1 MENHQMELPWKE
13 WQIIRQLGEGSFGKV
28 YEVAKKNA
36 GFVSHAAVKV
46 MKIPAQKQEIY
57 ELQANGMTDQ
67 EINEHYQKAAQKL
80 NNEIM
85 LMDQLKSAANIVSIH
100 DSAIVKRNDTIGYYL
115 FIRMEL
121 LKDLDAYCYSVKKGS
136 ISVEEVIK
144 VGCDICNALSACEKK
159 NIIHRDI
166 KPSNIFVSEYG
177 DFKLGDF
184 GVSRHKEHP
193 PTHMSMQ
200 GTNNYMAPEVFRNDG
215 NYNNTVDIYALG
227 LVLYR
232 LLNYGKI
239 PFVSQT
245 RTIPS
250 ADEVADAQTKRLAG
264 KTLPDP
270 VLGGPE
276 LVGIIRKACSY
287 NPEER
292 FQTAREMRDALLK
305 CKFNMSAEELE
316 QTINR
321 KFTPE
326 KRVPQE
332 EATVFSGKS
341 AQKPVQPPV
350 QSEAQKSVQTSM
362 YNTAQTS
369 VQPPMYNTAQT
380 PPQPP
385 VQSTTQKSVQPPKYN
400 TAQTP
405 VQNAEESAKKKDIGF
420 IVLSLIFTVTII
432 VGAIVGAKVAQK
444 MMAQNADEAA
454 VESES
459 SDISSSDAETGESGE
474 KEDVWICT
482 QSLDTPDG
490 YQGGPVRLQLI
501 QKNGDTQEA
510 SMIVD
515 GKVLEFP
522 YQLDIKGISGVS
534 EGTLYI
540 SELVNGA
547 YQELGT
553 YLLKFEKVE

>member
-28 YEVAKKNA
+28 YEAAKKNE

-67 EINEHYQKAAQKL
+67 EINEYYRKAAQKL

-184 GVSRHKEHP
+184 GVSRHKEH
-193 PTHMSMQ
+193 TQTNMSMQ
-200 GTNNYMAPEVFRNDG
+200 GTYNYMAPEVFRNDG
-215 NYNNTVDIYALG
+215 NYSNTVDIYALG

-287 NPEER
+287 NPEDR

-341 AQKPVQPPV
+341 AQKPVQPPI
-350 QSEAQKSVQTSM
+350 QSATQKSVQPPM
-362 YNTAQTS
+362 YNTVQTP
-369 VQPPMYNTAQT
+369 VQPPMYNTAQKT
-380 PPQPP
+380 
-385 VQSTTQKSVQPPKYN
+385 VQPPMYN
-400 TAQTP
+400 TAQKTVQP
-405 VQNAEESAKKKDIGF
+405 SVQNTEGSAKKKDIGF

-432 VGAIVGAKVAQK
+432 VGAIVGVKVAQK
-444 MMAQNADEAA
+444 MKAQNAEEAA

-459 SDISSSDAETGESGE
+459 TDISSSDAENGESGE
-474 KEDVWICT
+474 EEDVWICK
-482 QSLDTPDG
+482 QRLDTPDG

-522 YQLDIKGISGVS
+522 YQLDIKGISGIS

-547 YQELGT
+547 YQERGNYSLE
-553 YLLKFEKVE
+553 FEKAE